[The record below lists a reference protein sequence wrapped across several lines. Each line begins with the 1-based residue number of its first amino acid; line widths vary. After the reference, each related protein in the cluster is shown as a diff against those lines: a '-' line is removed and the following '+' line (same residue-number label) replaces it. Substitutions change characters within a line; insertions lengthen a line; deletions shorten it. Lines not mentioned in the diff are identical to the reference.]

1 MDYNNEIIPHKEL
14 EEQFFKPKFI
24 PFYPHIQQQ
33 YDLSVTETLLFGFID
48 FYLTS
53 ASDKFYFSNERLA
66 KMLAVSVSTVSRGLK
81 KLQESNLISIWETV
95 KLGTGTLRYIT
106 LCKNANSQVNLTHY
120 NNKYISI
127 NSLTNKQLTNNVN
140 NKQLIDNS
148 NQLIDTNNLEPN
160 TLSPRTRNLTP
171 RVNKHLITEEEI
183 AWLNDLDEN
192 TVKDLVSK
200 INCTEQQVRDFAVT
214 VAEQCQ
220 IKQYKYADYKL
231 VLRNWLRT
239 KYGKRL
245 TEKEQKVKFLEEVRK
260 QYPGITIAGGGYD
273 GL

>member
-1 MDYNNEIIPHKEL
+1 MDYNNEIIPHQEL

-33 YDLSVTETLLFGFID
+33 YDLSVTETLLFAFID

-53 ASDKFYFSNERLA
+53 ASDKFYFSNDRLGKMFGISGKTIQRNIA
-66 KMLAVSVSTVSRGLK
+66 KLESLK
-81 KLQESNLISIWETV
+81 LIYVWEHYEV
-95 KLGTGTLRYIT
+95 GTGTIRFIT
-106 LCKNANSQVNLTHY
+106 KEQIVHEMDKLSTY
-120 NNKYISI
+120 NNKYI
-127 NSLTNKQLTNNVN
+127 NNKLLTNKQLTNNVN

-148 NQLIDTNNLEPN
+148 NLTPN

-192 TVKDLVSK
+192 TVQELVAK
-200 INCTEQQVRDFAVT
+200 INCTEQQVRDFAVG

-231 VLRNWLRT
+231 VLRNWLRN

-245 TEKEQKVKFLEEVRK
+245 SEKEEKLKFLEEVRK
-260 QYPGITIAGGGYD
+260 QYPGITISGGGYD